1 MGAQSAAG
9 RRICYGTRRLLWA
22 KRRRTWSG
30 AVTTRAVQ
38 SSRATSIGVIA
49 ILLWAALALLTVRAG
64 LIPPFELLSLCFS
77 IAFLAGIAVLASRGS
92 AALAQLRQPF
102 KPWFTAF
109 FAIFLYH
116 ALYFYALSTAPPAR
130 ASLIAYLWP
139 LLIVLMSA
147 MSATGSER
155 LRPRHLIGALL
166 GLAGTCLVV
175 LGQRGS
181 GPATGSVLGYAA
193 AACCALVWS
202 SYSVVNRR
210 FAKTPSAMIVGVC
223 GAVALAGAA
232 CHVMFETA
240 TVWPDASQWAAIVG
254 LGVGPTGLAFLAWD
268 FATKHGNLPLLG
280 ALSYLAPVVSTLLLT
295 VAGAV
300 PASTSLFLSAFLVIA
315 GALVATGIR
324 LAPFSS
330 DVSNE

>member
-1 MGAQSAAG
+1 MGPQGAAEH
-9 RRICYGTRRLLWA
+9 RICYGTCRPLWV
-22 KRRRTWSG
+22 KRRRIWSR
-30 AVTTRAVQ
+30 AVTISRAVQ
-38 SSRATSIGVIA
+38 SSRPTGIGVVA

-77 IAFLAGIAVLASRGS
+77 IAFLAGVAVLGSRGA

-102 KPWFTAF
+102 RPWFTAF

-116 ALYFYALSTAPPAR
+116 ALYFYALSAAPPAR

-147 MSATGSER
+147 MSATGS
-155 LRPRHLIGALL
+155 
-166 GLAGTCLVV
+166 T
-175 LGQRGS
+175 
-181 GPATGSVLGYAA
+181 LGYAA
-193 AACCALVWS
+193 AACCAMVWS

-232 CHVMFETA
+232 CHAMFETV
-240 TVWPDASQWAAIVG
+240 TVRPDASQWAAIVG
-254 LGVGPTGLAFLAWD
+254 LGIGPTGLAFLAWD

-295 VAGAV
+295 LAGAV
-300 PASTSLFLSAFLVIA
+300 PATASLFVSAFLVIA

-324 LAPFSS
+324 LPP
-330 DVSNE
+330 D

>member
-1 MGAQSAAG
+1 
-9 RRICYGTRRLLWA
+9 
-22 KRRRTWSG
+22 
-30 AVTTRAVQ
+30 VTTSRAIQ
-38 SSRATSIGVIA
+38 SSRATGVGVVA

-77 IAFLAGIAVLASRGS
+77 VAFLAGTLVLGLRGS

-102 KPWFTAF
+102 QPWFTAF
-109 FAIFLYH
+109 FAIFFYH
-116 ALYFYALSTAPPAR
+116 ALYFYALSAAPPAR

-147 MSATGSER
+147 MAAGGAGR
-155 LRPRHLIGALL
+155 LRPRHLVGALL
-166 GLAGTCLVV
+166 GLAGTGLVV
-175 LGQRGS
+175 LGQRNA
-181 GPATGSVLGYAA
+181 GPATGSFLGYAA
-193 AACCALVWS
+193 AACCAVVWS

-210 FAKTPSAMIVGVC
+210 FATTPSAMIVGVC

-232 CHVMFETA
+232 CHALFETA
-240 TVWPDASQWAAIVG
+240 TVWPDAAQWAAIVG
-254 LGVGPTGLAFLAWD
+254 LGIGPTGLAFLAWD

-300 PASTSLFLSAFLVIA
+300 PASASLFVSAFLVIA

-324 LAPFSS
+324 LAPSS
-330 DVSNE
+330 QGASDE